1 MVESTNLDSAVGE
14 LDADGR
20 GQRRHL
26 AQARVAQGVDA
37 LCSVQV
43 GAQRLLLPVG
53 GATGQRAS
61 EYQLL
66 LPGVHVHGHTR
77 GTPRSEPSG
86 DDRVFVSAAVLGRDV
101 RGWNGWNQPTL
112 RFE

>member
-1 MVESTNLDSAVGE
+1 MGESTNLDSAVGE

-53 GATGQRAS
+53 GATGRRAS

-66 LPGVHVHGHTR
+66 LPRVHVHGHTR
-77 GTPRSEPSG
+77 GVTPCPDTPAVGPDTPDMEFL
-86 DDRVFVSAAVLGRDV
+86 VHVIFVI
-101 RGWNGWNQPTL
+101 
-112 RFE
+112 